1 MNLSMSI
8 TLGIANGGDYNQGG
22 YLIASNDDIKIFIS
36 ATLLYTYS
44 VCMYV

>member
-1 MNLSMSI
+1 MNLSMST

-22 YLIASNDDIKIFIS
+22 YPIASNDDIIS

-44 VCMYV
+44 VCMYL